1 MAKNSDDIKMKII
14 KDLWLK
20 RRDLVSDGYDESLN
34 YLAKIIPLKINKIPT
49 GIKCWT
55 WIVPEKWSVGEAY
68 IEEIGGRRLLD
79 LKNHPLHIIHSG
91 SANTHIYPLN
101 EIKKKHPRMPVE
113 VYEDKMDY
121 DLSVFMMLPFVG
133 GSLGEAWKRYPIPEG
148 FIPINGE
155 KSEASLIYLD
165 RGASLHQQDSLT
177 VSHVMPSYVLRHL
190 GDWMQDGRNIIS
202 HEKTFGQ
209 KLEGRVSVP
218 LDVGKKIFGEITS
231 NLESRYKT
239 KLSFK
244 RD

>member
-1 MAKNSDDIKMKII
+1 MWVKTKFNFEPVDNKII
-14 KDLWLK
+14 RDDFVVAEGTALSYSFLDAENKDNPFG
-20 RRDLVSDGYDESLN
+20 RGFFGP
-34 YLAKIIPLKINKIPT
+34 IF
-49 GIKCWT
+49 
-55 WIVPEKWSVGEAY
+55 Y
-68 IEEIGGRRLLD
+68 IF
-79 LKNHPLHIIHSG
+79 KVHQNHPLHIIHSG